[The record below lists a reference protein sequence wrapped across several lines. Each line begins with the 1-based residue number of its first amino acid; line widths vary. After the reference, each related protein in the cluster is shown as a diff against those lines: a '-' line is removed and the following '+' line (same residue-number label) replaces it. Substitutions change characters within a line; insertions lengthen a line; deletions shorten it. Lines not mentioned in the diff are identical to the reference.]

1 MKVSY
6 VSSGK
11 SLKLRC
17 TLLDLFLLA
26 SSWNMEVLAGAQAA
40 ILIQVDKDHT
50 MPLGMA
56 EKKAGGT

>member
-1 MKVSY
+1 MEVSY

-11 SLKLRC
+11 SLKLKY

-26 SSWNMEVLAGAQAA
+26 SGWNMEVLAGAHAV

-50 MPLGMA
+50 LGMV
-56 EKKAGGT
+56 EEKAGGT